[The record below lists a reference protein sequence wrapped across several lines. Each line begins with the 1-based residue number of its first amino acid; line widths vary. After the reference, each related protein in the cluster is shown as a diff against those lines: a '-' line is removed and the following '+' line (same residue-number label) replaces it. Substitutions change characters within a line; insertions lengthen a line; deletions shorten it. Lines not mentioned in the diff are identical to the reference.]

1 MRFGLVHR
9 IMIDAL
15 AALGVLAIVCSASM
29 SPTVSG
35 LAIAGLVFAIASSE
49 ALQHKPQM
57 RYVAS
62 GGPLILFLVC
72 GSRLLSGEPA
82 LDVAIEFATFL
93 QILRLFTRRG
103 AAHDQQIIVLALLH
117 FVVGTVL
124 GGGLAFG
131 ICFLGFMMVA
141 PAALVL
147 SHLRREVEGNYR
159 QGARD
164 RTGLPVDVPRILRSR
179 RVVGR
184 GFLAATSALSIP
196 IFLLTA
202 IIFLLFPRVGLS
214 LLLVNHGR
222 AGRMVGFSDR
232 VDLGNVGVLRTD
244 PTVAL
249 RFDVKGQPEPR
260 PSRLTLR
267 LRGTA
272 FDTYDGRAWARSATE
287 RRPEPR
293 PLASYAITRE
303 AKPDDLRILFDVE
316 PIDPPVLFFP
326 PRAVAFELRQ
336 PIDPNNPDAI
346 TIARGS
352 ELEFRY
358 GVGQEP
364 RGLRYEV
371 AVAPEEEPAP
381 MQALS
386 AEDRL
391 RYLRLPPLFNPR
403 IAAAASEWS
412 KGVDT
417 PQARAK
423 LIEQKL
429 AHEYAYDTNSPSGG
443 TADPVDDFLFVSR
456 RGHCEFFST
465 TMALMLRTQGIPT
478 RNVTGFVGGTYNRFG
493 RYYAVREGDA
503 HSWIEAFIETEP
515 GHGSWTTFDPTPTAA
530 VQPLEDN
537 TGAWPYVRDLFEA
550 LSQRWSRYVIGY
562 DLRTQT
568 HMLQSARDGYETFRA
583 KRGLQEGLPGAV
595 TRPRNLASGLLVI
608 LTVGYFV
615 WRRRRTYVKTTTS
628 ATPTAAP
635 DPSAILATR
644 LYTSLENALTTHG
657 LARPASVPPLRYA
670 QELLVSGHPLAEDV
684 ADLTDQYIK
693 ARFGSMPL
701 DQAAAAAFAAKVGD
715 IRKRKLDAPMSASS
729 S

>member
-9 IMIDAL
+9 IMVDAL
-15 AALGVLAIVCSASM
+15 ASLGVLAIVSSASM
-29 SPTVSG
+29 SPLVSG
-35 LAIAGLVFAIASSE
+35 IAIAGLVFAIATSD

-57 RYVAS
+57 RYLQPA
-62 GGPLILFLVC
+62 GPVILLLVF
-72 GSRLLSGEPA
+72 GSRWLSGESL

-93 QILRLFTRRG
+93 QIFRLFTRRG

-249 RFDVKGQPEPR
+249 RFEVKGQPEPR

-287 RRPEPR
+287 RTPEPR
-293 PLASYAITRE
+293 PLPSYVITRA
-303 AKPDDLRILFDVE
+303 AKPSDLRITFDLE

-336 PIDPNNPDAI
+336 VPDPNNPERLA
-346 TIARGS
+346 IARGS
-352 ELEFRY
+352 EQEFRY
-358 GVGQEP
+358 GLGQDP

-371 AVAPEEEPAP
+371 AVAPDDEPP
-381 MQALS
+381 PVQLLTRD
-386 AEDRL
+386 DRL
-391 RYLRLPPLFNPR
+391 RYLRLPALFNTR
-403 IAAAASEWS
+403 VAQTASEWAS
-412 KGVDT
+412 DSDT

-423 LIEQKL
+423 AIEQKL
-429 AHEYAYDTNSPSGG
+429 SREYAYDTNSPSGG
-443 TADPVDDFLFVSR
+443 TPDPVADFVFESH

-465 TMALMLRTQGIPT
+465 TMALMLRTQGIPS

-503 HSWIEAFIETEP
+503 HSWVEAFLETEP
-515 GHGSWTTFDPTPTAA
+515 GRGSWVTFDPTPTAA

-550 LSQRWSRYVIGY
+550 LSQRWSRYVVGY

-568 HMLQSARDGYETFRA
+568 HMLTSARDSYESFRS
-583 KRGLQEGLPGAV
+583 KRGLQSGLPGAL
-595 TRPRNLASGLLVI
+595 TRPRNLAAVLLVVI
-608 LTVGYFV
+608 AGGYFV
-615 WRRRRTYVKTTTS
+615 WRRRRVGSKS
-628 ATPTAAP
+628 VAIRSESIRP
-635 DPSAILATR
+635 DPSAQLATR
-644 LYTSLENALTTHG
+644 LYTSLEHALTAHG
-657 LARPASVPPLRYA
+657 LARPPSVPPLRFA
-670 QELLVSGHPLAEDV
+670 EELLRAGHPLADDV
-684 ADLTDQYIK
+684 VELTDIYLR
-693 ARFGSMPL
+693 ARFGHVPL
-701 DQAAAAAFAAKVGD
+701 DPVHAAEFTARVGELK
-715 IRKRKLDAPMSASS
+715 KRKPPEPAVA
-729 S
+729 

>member
-29 SPTVSG
+29 SPLVSG
-35 LAIAGLVFAIASSE
+35 IAIAGLVFAIATSE
-49 ALQHKPQM
+49 ALQHRPQM

-72 GSRLLSGEPA
+72 GSRLISGEPA

-196 IFLLTA
+196 IFVLTA

-222 AGRMVGFSDR
+222 AGRMVGFSDH

-249 RFDVKGQPEPR
+249 RFEVKGQPEPR

-272 FDTYDGRAWARSATE
+272 FDTYDGRAWSRSATE

-293 PLASYAITRE
+293 PLSSYVVTRE
-303 AKPDDLRILFDVE
+303 ARPDDLHILFDIE

-336 PIDPNNPDAI
+336 AGDPNNPEGIA
-346 TIARGS
+346 IARGS

-371 AVAPEEEPAP
+371 AVAPEDEPAP
-381 MQALS
+381 VQYLGP
-386 AEDRL
+386 EDRV
-391 RYLRLPPLFNPR
+391 RYLRLPPVFNPR
-403 IAAAASEWS
+403 IAAAANDWARGS
-412 KGVDT
+412 DT
-417 PQARAK
+417 PHGRAR

-429 AHEYAYDTNSPSGG
+429 AREYIYDTNSPSGG
-443 TADPVDDFLFVSR
+443 TPEPVDDFLFVSH

-515 GHGSWTTFDPTPTAA
+515 GKGSWLTFDPTPTAA

-568 HMLQSARDGYETFRA
+568 HMLQSARDGYESFRA
-583 KRGLQEGLPGAV
+583 RRGMQGGIAGAL
-595 TRPRNLASGLLVI
+595 TRPRNLAAVVLVGI
-608 LTVGYFV
+608 AIGYLV
-615 WRRRRTYVKTTTS
+615 WRRRKVGAKTEAATAPTTR
-628 ATPTAAP
+628 P
-635 DPSAILATR
+635 DPSALLATR
-644 LYTSLENALTTHG
+644 LYTSLEQALVGHG
-657 LARPASVPPLRYA
+657 LARPVSVPPLRYA
-670 QELLVSGHPLAEDV
+670 QELLVAGHPLAEDV
-684 ADLTDQYIK
+684 ADLTDLYLK
-693 ARFGSMPL
+693 VRFGSMPL
-701 DQAAAAAFAAKVGD
+701 DAEAAAHYTARVLD
-715 IRKRKLDAPMSASS
+715 IKKRKPELPARTSAV
-729 S
+729 